1 MADSMMSVL
10 FIPPANMRHK
20 NVKNEKKQKD
30 FHKKRK
36 NHLLYPPKKQSSK
49 QGKGSVPAYEQGD
62 TLSVADNAV
71 TVK

>member
-36 NHLLYPPKKQSSK
+36 NHLLYPQKNNHPNTAKDLLLLTNK
-49 QGKGSVPAYEQGD
+49 E
-62 TLSVADNAV
+62 TH
-71 TVK
+71 

>member
-36 NHLLYPPKKQSSK
+36 NHLLYPPKNNHPNKAK
-49 QGKGSVPAYEQGD
+49 DLFLLTNKE
-62 TLSVADNAV
+62 TH
-71 TVK
+71 

>member
-1 MADSMMSVL
+1 
-10 FIPPANMRHK
+10 MRHK

-36 NHLLYPPKKQSSK
+36 NHLLYPQKQSSK

>member
-1 MADSMMSVL
+1 MAAGKRRKKNNMMSVL

-36 NHLLYPPKKQSSK
+36 NHLLYPQKNNHPNKAKDLLLLTNK
-49 QGKGSVPAYEQGD
+49 E
-62 TLSVADNAV
+62 TH
-71 TVK
+71 

>member
-10 FIPPANMRHK
+10 FIPPANMPHK

-36 NHLLYPPKKQSSK
+36 NHLLYPQNNYPNKAKELFLLTNK
-49 QGKGSVPAYEQGD
+49 
-62 TLSVADNAV
+62 V
-71 TVK
+71 TH